1 MATSGR
7 DRPFHFLIYLIAGAA
22 MGGFL
27 DMTAFRM
34 ETPIYGFISGALI
47 AVLFQLVIWA
57 RSRKKGN
64 AP

>member
-1 MATSGR
+1 MSMPSR

-34 ETPIYGFISGALI
+34 ETPVYGFISGALI
-47 AVLFQLVIWA
+47 ALLFQLVIWV
-57 RSRKKGN
+57 RKGKGN
-64 AP
+64 AG